1 MSDQE
6 LAQAMRDLIARQT
19 PGLPDARQLSEE
31 VMRRDRCDIRLL
43 AACSIF
49 FWLLTAGL
57 LFLVRRPGSPWSFV
71 PSSATFGVDA
81 SIVSL
86 LVAALFTV
94 WLVFSFRRA
103 TLRQINIK
111 LMEISE
117 QLKQLRR
124 PPPA

>member
-49 FWLLTAGL
+49 FWQ
-57 LFLVRRPGSPWSFV
+57 SPFV
-71 PSSATFGVDA
+71 T
-81 SIVSL
+81 
-86 LVAALFTV
+86 
-94 WLVFSFRRA
+94 
-103 TLRQINIK
+103 
-111 LMEISE
+111 
-117 QLKQLRR
+117 
-124 PPPA
+124 